1 MATDQQPTDS
11 ATIPS
16 DQPKAENFWVE
27 TLKTIGLS
35 VFLAL
40 GMRTFVA
47 EARFIPSG
55 SMEPTLQIDDR
66 LIVDK
71 VSYRFSDPQRG
82 DIVVFD
88 PTEQLEKES
97 YKDAFIKRVIGV
109 PGDTVEVNNDRV
121 TINGKPLKENYPS
134 WAAPD
139 KMTELYA
146 KKQQQN
152 PNESPWN
159 PDAPAGINYP
169 KDAVAESS
177 RKKFPVTDPDWKQ
190 GKVPAGKYLVLGDNR
205 NNSYDGRSWGFVP
218 KNKIVGRA
226 IVKFWP
232 LNRTGL
238 IGPQPA
244 YRK

>member
-1 MATDQQPTDS
+1 MSTEPHDIQPNVINDRVV
-11 ATIPS
+11 
-16 DQPKAENFWVE
+16 QPVTKAENFWVE

-47 EARFIPSG
+47 EARYIPSG

-88 PTEQLEKES
+88 PTAQLEKEN
-97 YKDAFIKRVIGV
+97 YKDAFIKRVIGL
-109 PGDTVEVNNDRV
+109 PGDVVEVRKDRV
-121 TINGKPLKENYPS
+121 KINGQPLSENYPS
-134 WAAPD
+134 TNNSD

-146 KKQQQN
+146 RKVADNNKKKPEDQD
-152 PNESPWN
+152 PKITEWN
-159 PDAPAGINYP
+159 PDAPTG
-169 KDAVAESS
+169 
-177 RKKFPVTDPDWKQ
+177 PDWT
-190 GKVPAGKYLVLGDNR
+190 GKVPAGQYLVLGDNR
-205 NNSYDGRSWGFVP
+205 NNSYDGRGWGFVP
-218 KNKIVGRA
+218 KNRIVGRA

-232 LNRTGL
+232 LNRTGA
-238 IGPQPA
+238 IDPQPA
-244 YRK
+244 YRQ

>member
-16 DQPKAENFWVE
+16 DQTKAENFWVE

-71 VSYRFSDPQRG
+71 VSYRVSNPQRG

-88 PTEQLEKES
+88 PTETLQKK
-97 YKDAFIKRVIGV
+97 YKATDAFIKRVIGL
-109 PGDTVEVNNDRV
+109 PGDVVEVRNDRV
-121 TINGKPLKENYPS
+121 MINGKSLKENYPS
-134 WAAPD
+134 TVHPD
-139 KMTELYA
+139 QMTELYA
-146 KKQQQN
+146 KLQQKN
-152 PNESPWN
+152 PNVGNWS
-159 PDAPAGINYP
+159 PDAKG
-169 KDAVAESS
+169 
-177 RKKFPVTDPDWKQ
+177 PDWK
-190 GKVPAGKYLVLGDNR
+190 GKVPTGEYLVLGDHR
-205 NNSYDGRSWGFVP
+205 SNSLDGRSWGFVP
-218 KNKIVGRA
+218 KNKIVGKA
-226 IVKFWP
+226 IFKFWP
-232 LNRTGL
+232 INRTGL
-238 IGPQPA
+238 IEPQPA
-244 YRK
+244 YQK